1 MLYSS
6 DARDWACH
14 EVARRG
20 GRDLRR
26 LGDMATTASTATTS
40 TDSPLAYRWLDDD
53 GAAFGGPGLEP
64 RWTSSRKDA
73 VSTAYSA
80 ASRVWFTVSHGTLNE
95 IYYPYIDRPQTR
107 DMELLFT
114 DGETFFH
121 EEKRDFDYD
130 FHYIHPES
138 LAVRV
143 KASELNGRY
152 TVTKE
157 FLSDPHYP
165 VVLMNVRI
173 EGDEAVLRRLKC
185 YVLLAPHLEGGGAN
199 NNGRSID
206 MAGQRCVV
214 AWKGKTALAMGV
226 SGGGFSRSSCGY
238 VGTSDGYQDLSRD
251 MRMDWQFGE
260 AKDGNIAL
268 TGEIDVSK
276 QREFT
281 VAIGFGSGRHA
292 ALSRM
297 MQTLATPYAEQRDR
311 FIEQWKRVGAPPR
324 LGDGSMDGGRLSRIS
339 QNVVLAHEDK
349 SYAGAFIAS
358 ASIPWGASKGDDDL
372 GGYHLVWTRDMVQ
385 SATALMACGR
395 VETAVRALVYLACTQ
410 RADGGF
416 SQNFWVDGDPYWS
429 GIQLDEVAFPI
440 ILAWRLWKLNAL
452 DNFEVFPFVE
462 RAASFMVRY
471 APVTQQER
479 WEENA
484 GYSPST
490 LAVVISALL
499 CAADIARAH
508 QATELAGFLESYADW
523 IEAHL
528 DEWTTTDEGVL
539 DAEVTRHYMRIRP
552 PAEGE
557 PFHNASVQPG
567 WIHLSNRGP
576 GETAD
581 FDAREIVDAGF
592 LELVRYGVRRADD
605 PLIVDSLKV
614 VDKVLK
620 IETPFG
626 PCWRRYNHDGYGQ
639 RKDGGPYM
647 GWGQGRAWPL
657 LGGER
662 AHYQLAAGAEQAA
675 GMDVKSLIKA
685 YEAFSSVGGMLPEQV
700 WDREDLPAEGLYCG
714 KSAGSAQPLVWA
726 HAEYL
731 KLLRSVVDGA
741 VYDRISVV
749 EERYAK
755 PVGERTFVSTIE
767 IFQKTRRVETIAA
780 GKTLRV
786 LDADPFRVVWTA
798 DNWATKQETTAS
810 RVGYPGSYADLLTTK
825 TQTGSLKFTIFWPD
839 RNQWLGQDFEVA
851 IEAPKVAADETAS
864 TPVAAKPSN

>member
-1 MLYSS
+1 MT
-6 DARDWACH
+6 
-14 EVARRG
+14 
-20 GRDLRR
+20 
-26 LGDMATTASTATTS
+26 TTATATS
-40 TDSPLAYRWLDDD
+40 TDSPLAYRWLEDD
-53 GAAFGGPGLEP
+53 GAAFGGPGLAP
-64 RWTSSRKDA
+64 RWTSSKKDA
-73 VSTAYSA
+73 VLTAYSS
-80 ASRVWFTVSHGTLNE
+80 ASRVWFTVSHGTMNE

-107 DMELLFT
+107 DAELLFT

-121 EEKRDFDYD
+121 EEKRDLDYD
-130 FHYIHPES
+130 FHYIDAET

-143 KASELNGRY
+143 QASALGGRY
-152 TVTKE
+152 RVRKE

-165 VVLMNVRI
+165 VVLMHVAI
-173 EGDEAVLRRLKC
+173 EGEEALLRKLKC

-199 NNGRSID
+199 NNARAID
-206 MAGQRCVV
+206 VAGQRSVV

-226 SGGGFSRSSCGY
+226 SGGGFNRTSCGY
-238 VGTSDGYQDLSRD
+238 VGQSDGYQDLSRD
-251 MRMDWQFGE
+251 MQMSWQFGE
-260 AKDGNIAL
+260 ALDGNIAL
-268 TGEIDVSK
+268 TGEIEVATR
-276 QREFT
+276 REFT

-292 ALSRM
+292 AVTRM
-297 MQTLATPYAEQRDR
+297 IQTLATPYARHRER
-311 FIEQWKRVGAPPR
+311 FLAQWKRVGAPPR
-324 LGDGSMDGGRLSRIS
+324 LEAGAMDGGRLSRVS
-339 QNVVLAHEDK
+339 QNVILAHEDK

-395 VETAVRALVYLACTQ
+395 TETAVRALVYLACTQ
-410 RADGGF
+410 RTDGGF
-416 SQNFWVDGDPYWS
+416 SQNFWIDGEPYWS

-440 ILAWRLWKLNAL
+440 ILAWRLWKLDAL
-452 DNFEVFPFVE
+452 ENFDVYPFAE
-462 RAASFMVRY
+462 RAAAFLVRY

-490 LAVVISALL
+490 LAAVISALL
-499 CAADIARAH
+499 CAADIAKAH
-508 QATELAGFLESYADW
+508 GATDSAAFLESYADW

-528 DEWTTTDEGVL
+528 DEWTTTEDGVL
-539 DAEVTRHYMRIRP
+539 DPEVTRHYLRIRP

-557 PFHNASVQPG
+557 PFHNPNVQPG
-567 WIHLSNRGP
+567 WVHLANRGP

-605 PLIVDSLKV
+605 PLIADTLKV
-614 VDKVLK
+614 IDKVLK
-620 IETPFG
+620 IDTPFG

-639 RKDGGPYM
+639 QKDGGPYM

-662 AHYQLAAGAEQAA
+662 AHYELAAGK
-675 GMDVKSLIKA
+675 DPKPLIKA

-700 WDREDLPAEGLYCG
+700 WDYADLPAEGLFCG

-741 VYDRISVV
+741 VFDRISVV
-749 EERYAK
+749 EERYAR
-755 PVGERTFVSTIE
+755 PVGERTFTSRIE
-767 IFQKTRRVETIAA
+767 IFQKTRRIESVPA
-780 GKTLRV
+780 GNTLRL
-786 LDADPFRVVWTA
+786 LDLEPFRVVWTA
-798 DNWATKQETTAS
+798 DDWATKGETEAVRVGSMGSFADLPTTA
-810 RVGYPGSYADLLTTK
+810 G
-825 TQTGSLKFTIFWPD
+825 QTGSLRFTFFYLE
-839 RNQWLGQDFEVA
+839 RKEWLGQDYAVT
-851 IEAPKVAADETAS
+851 IVAPKDSSGAGPTP
-864 TPVAAKPSN
+864 PVAVKPSN